1 MTLYKQIPQKTA
13 THTLSLGQLLFGWFS
28 LFCLLLIFKNGEI
41 ASDYI
46 HRGLLLCAKSVIPS
60 LFPFMV
66 LSELL
71 ISGGMGERIIGKIA
85 SPLSRLFR
93 LPPSAISAVLLGL
106 VCGFPIGAKTVA
118 GAYRQGRLSRQDA
131 ERALCISNNPSS
143 AFVVAA
149 VGTSLW
155 ENTRFG
161 VVLYLTVIS
170 VSLLW
175 GLADGVLQRKR
186 TEPQM
191 GAVQVRNDTE
201 YLKGAKL
208 FTESIR
214 SATGGILSVCA
225 YVVFFSALMGA
236 LSAIFLDLGAPKL
249 LSSISF
255 SILELSQG
263 VSHAPD
269 VGNTVQA
276 AILSAFA
283 CGWSGLSVHCQVI
296 SVCDGLDLSFRR
308 YFLAKLV
315 QALLCAAVFA
325 VLLQFFPSILIP
337 SGSC

>member
-1 MTLYKQIPQKTA
+1 MTLYKQISQKTEKRA
-13 THTLSLGQLLFGWFS
+13 LSPGQLLFGWFS

-46 HRGLLLCAKSVIPS
+46 HRGLLLCTKSVIPS

-85 SPLSRLFR
+85 SPLSLLFR
-93 LPPSAISAVLLGL
+93 LPPAAISAVLFGL
-106 VCGFPIGAKTVA
+106 VCGFPIGAKTIA
-118 GAYRQGRLSRQDA
+118 GAFRQGRLSKRDA

-155 ENTRFG
+155 NNTRFG
-161 VVLYLTVIS
+161 VFLYLTVIS
-170 VSLLW
+170 VSLIW
-175 GLADGVLQRKR
+175 GIVDGILERKR
-186 TEPQM
+186 TEQQVCS
-191 GAVQVRNDTE
+191 VQSDYHPVF
-201 YLKGAKL
+201 LKGAKL

-214 SATGGILSVCA
+214 SATNGILSVCA

-236 LSAIFLDLGAPKL
+236 MNAIFLDLGAPKL
-249 LSSISF
+249 FSSISF

-269 VGNTVQA
+269 VGNTLQA
-276 AILSAFA
+276 AILSAFS

-308 YFLAKLV
+308 YFLAKLA
-315 QALLCAAVFA
+315 QAILCA
-325 VLLQFFPSILIP
+325 VLFGILLHYFPSILIP
-337 SGSC
+337 SGSF